1 VFNRALNVFTTEQM
15 SGRIVSSVLVA
26 VIIFAVYSWYT
37 TRATPEYFDV
47 NSQQYEYP
55 GAPSPVVH
63 APERTVAP
71 SGPNPPSQLSKKAAV
86 IVQDERPYDPQEQPH
101 ESAELPERLRNP
113 ERMFG
118 PGLAND
124 STETVEGVT
133 SYASQVTED
142 AHQVFGP
149 EFAQNG
155 GNFMSGVMANDTSLK
170 TDYSSV

>member
-1 VFNRALNVFTTEQM
+1 M
-15 SGRIVSSVLVA
+15 SGRIVGSVLAA
-26 VIIFAVYSWYT
+26 VVLFALYSWYT
-37 TRATPEYFDV
+37 TRTAPEYFDV

-55 GAPSPVVH
+55 GVPSSSVEVRS
-63 APERTVAP
+63 PERTVAP
-71 SGPNPPSQLSKKAAV
+71 SGPSAPSQLSRKAA
-86 IVQDERPYDPQEQPH
+86 IVVQEERPFDPQEQPH

-124 STETVEGVT
+124 NTDVVSGVS

>member
-1 VFNRALNVFTTEQM
+1 M
-15 SGRIVSSVLVA
+15 SSRIVGSVLAA
-26 VIIFAVYSWYT
+26 VVLFALYSWYT
-37 TRATPEYFDV
+37 TRTAPEYFDV

-55 GAPSPVVH
+55 GAPSPPVEPSS
-63 APERTVAP
+63 PERTVAP

-86 IVQDERPYDPQEQPH
+86 VVQEELPYDPQEQPH

-113 ERMFG
+113 ERMFS

-124 STETVEGVT
+124 NTDVVAGVT
-133 SYASQVTED
+133 SYASQMTEN